1 MVAAASFLYIQSTLQ
16 SPPKNSSPT
25 SVIFHIPIPLLLFH
39 KIILIIPTNSSFLY
53 TSAIF
58 HLPLLTQN
66 MDSDNMAHNQP
77 QKYGVFQ
84 VCQTIQ
90 STFSHILN
98 RQYVITFHTLIMPP
112 QELTFPWKQVA

>member
-1 MVAAASFLYIQSTLQ
+1 MIAAASFLYIQSTLQ

-25 SVIFHIPIPLLLFH
+25 SVIFHIPIPPLLFH
-39 KIILIIPTNSSFLY
+39 KIILIIPTNSPFLY

-77 QKYGVFQ
+77 QKIGDLQ

-90 STFSHILN
+90 STFSYILN
-98 RQYVITFHTLIMPP
+98 RQYVITFHTLLIPP